1 MDLETKASGRSKT
14 HYGLALSLDFDP
26 QGDFLCMVV
35 SPLSQKRWEQRSLNH
50 LLRVLP
56 IFDLATTLTFS
67 VYKRNTGYLPFLL
80 LLTFRRPNR
89 RPIVNAFMGAHLSR
103 LK

>member
-26 QGDFLCMVV
+26 QGAFLSMVV
-35 SPLSQKRWEQRSLNH
+35 SPLSQKRWERRSLNH

-56 IFDLATTLTFS
+56 IFVLAMTLTLTIATTITLS
-67 VYKRNTGYLPFLL
+67 VYKRNTGYLPCFCCY
-80 LLTFRRPNR
+80 
-89 RPIVNAFMGAHLSR
+89 
-103 LK
+103 